1 MKGTL
6 NSNYRAAFSIVE
18 LLIAIALLATIIT
31 SVLQSNFSLQYWR
44 TTIAVAHE
52 AIYLTKGTGEYFSVL
67 TASDFFAASS
77 TLEALSEGG
86 LQPCVPARVC
96 YVVENI
102 VNDVSP
108 CVKNV
113 VHKVSWKL
121 SERYPT
127 SSIELYSQ
135 FLNNRDILARGGDCS
150 LSSPRGSWGINEIR
164 TDNDLASQAQFTTG
178 IDVFDSLIFITSSSS
193 PQLRIYSVPNT
204 PAAEPVLVSS
214 ATGTSKRINS
224 IDVVRNIT
232 TGRVYGYVMMHTTS
246 NQLGVFDVTYKDKP
260 EWVTEVSLFGV
271 PSNGSFPQGWRVV
284 AYSKRLYVLTRETAG
299 AEFHIFDISNPRQ
312 PQEIISAARN
322 LGRTVNDLTVREQ
335 SVNGSLRRYVFLAA
349 SAALNELEVLDVT
362 NDSVTPV
369 HSVDLPG
376 AGDAS
381 SLCLMGN
388 SLYLGRK
395 NNGGPEL
402 YDINV
407 TSLLQ
412 SSFLAEVSEV
422 GADVLSLGCSGKYL
436 FLSTNRVGAQF
447 QVWESDSLRWSTTTV
462 NAGRLGISSIPR
474 LVPLGLALTEE
485 YVYINSQSNTQPEV
499 MRTLSS
505 I

>member
-1 MKGTL
+1 M
-6 NSNYRAAFSIVE
+6 
-18 LLIAIALLATIIT
+18 
-31 SVLQSNFSLQYWR
+31 
-44 TTIAVAHE
+44 
-52 AIYLTKGTGEYFSVL
+52 
-67 TASDFFAASS
+67 
-77 TLEALSEGG
+77 
-86 LQPCVPARVC
+86 
-96 YVVENI
+96 
-102 VNDVSP
+102 
-108 CVKNV
+108 
-113 VHKVSWKL
+113 
-121 SERYPT
+121 
-127 SSIELYSQ
+127 
-135 FLNNRDILARGGDCS
+135 
-150 LSSPRGSWGINEIR
+150 
-164 TDNDLASQAQFTTG
+164 
-178 IDVFDSLIFITSSSS
+178 
-193 PQLRIYSVPNT
+193 
-204 PAAEPVLVSS
+204 
-214 ATGTSKRINS
+214 
-224 IDVVRNIT
+224 
-232 TGRVYGYVMMHTTS
+232 
-246 NQLGVFDVTYKDKP
+246 
-260 EWVTEVSLFGV
+260 
-271 PSNGSFPQGWRVV
+271 
-284 AYSKRLYVLTRETAG
+284 
-299 AEFHIFDISNPRQ
+299 
-312 PQEIISAARN
+312 
-322 LGRTVNDLTVREQ
+322 NDLTVREQ